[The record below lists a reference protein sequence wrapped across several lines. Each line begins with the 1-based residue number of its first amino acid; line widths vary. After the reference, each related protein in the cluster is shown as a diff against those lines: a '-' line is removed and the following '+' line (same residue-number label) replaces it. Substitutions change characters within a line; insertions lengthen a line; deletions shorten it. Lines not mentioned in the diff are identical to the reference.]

1 MEPGPETGGDGMVM
15 APGPET
21 GGDGMMC
28 GGEEDRCG
36 SGDGDESNKKLLDG
50 EACGDGARITGLG
63 LRV

>member
-1 MEPGPETGGDGMVM
+1 ME
-15 APGPET
+15 PGPET